1 MNKVTIGKIIFILL
15 IFLISVSCVYSNDNY
30 NEQRIIELDNKSNY
44 NDSLII
50 ITDLNNSIVPKHLF
64 HPDLLID
71 EVNSINESSNVML
84 EFTIKKFTKQ
94 IFVVCGSSRPY
105 LSFDGFLS
113 FKETNAPLPNQTINF
128 AFGDEVRSF
137 ITDENGKITWNYFYP
152 DIYGFVNFQMLFNG
166 STIDN
171 NGSMIN
177 LDPFYTYI
185 IYYIAETSDHRPW
198 DLIPVNMTINFP
210 SLNKSDSLFFY
221 NSNQNITVQN
231 GYDEINTNK
240 LKHKKYFSKELNSN
254 NNSNN
259 NGKINNN
266 ISENESLEKTVNNN
280 SGFLNEY
287 GFFDSFKIYFENL
300 LDFIKDFFSDLI
312 SDLNGILSYI
322 KI

>member
-1 MNKVTIGKIIFILL
+1 
-15 IFLISVSCVYSNDNY
+15 
-30 NEQRIIELDNKSNY
+30 
-44 NDSLII
+44 
-50 ITDLNNSIVPKHLF
+50 
-64 HPDLLID
+64 
-71 EVNSINESSNVML
+71 
-84 EFTIKKFTKQ
+84 
-94 IFVVCGSSRPY
+94 
-105 LSFDGFLS
+105 
-113 FKETNAPLPNQTINF
+113 
-128 AFGDEVRSF
+128 
-137 ITDENGKITWNYFYP
+137 
-152 DIYGFVNFQMLFNG
+152 MLFNG

-177 LDPFYTYI
+177 LDPVYTYI
-185 IYYIAETSDHRPW
+185 IYYITEPSDHRPW